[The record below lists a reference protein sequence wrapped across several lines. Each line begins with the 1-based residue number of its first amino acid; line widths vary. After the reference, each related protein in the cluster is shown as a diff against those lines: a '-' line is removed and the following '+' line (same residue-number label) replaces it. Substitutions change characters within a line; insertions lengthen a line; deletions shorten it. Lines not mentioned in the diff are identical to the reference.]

1 MREAIAEMKQAGLSK
16 TDIVWEM
23 VGAVSVFAVPI
34 ALLFISAAFE

>member
-1 MREAIAEMKQAGLSK
+1 MFEAIKEMKQAGLNN
-16 TDIVWEM
+16 TAIAWEM